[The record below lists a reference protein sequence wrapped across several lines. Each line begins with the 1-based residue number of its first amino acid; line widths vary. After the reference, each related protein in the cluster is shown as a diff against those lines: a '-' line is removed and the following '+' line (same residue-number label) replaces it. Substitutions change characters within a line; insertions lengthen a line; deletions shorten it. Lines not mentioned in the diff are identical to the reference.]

1 MDYAAA
7 KFLDA
12 KLLLVSE
19 LLPRAKVLLTQ
30 LL

>member
-1 MDYAAA
+1 MDSAAA
-7 KFLDA
+7 KFLDS

-19 LLPRAKVLLTQ
+19 LLPGAKVLLTQ